1 MLNVRITSRAL
12 CFAATSL
19 ALACGAIDEENDA
32 PVGKGIGA
40 AGGFV
45 TSADGAFSV
54 VFPPGALVENTLV
67 TVAPSADAPASLGLS
82 YNISGPAGLAS
93 PIFLEYRY
101 TLPQLGD
108 RAPED
113 INLAAAGADRWD
125 ALDDV
130 MVDPNL
136 QTVTASTPSLALAF
150 GLIEGAGGSVDTDG
164 TDADGSSGGTD
175 TDDATETDADTD
187 GTDSDPTD
195 PVDTDD
201 PSDTDA
207 PTGATGCGDGS
218 ADPGELCWSLAP
230 MPLLGKGLG
239 PVALA
244 AGDLDGAPGDDI
256 VVALSGSTSVGVW
269 LSDGVG
275 SFGAETL
282 YAISAAPTALTL
294 ADLNGDGT
302 IDVAAAS
309 ASAVGLLPGD
319 GAGTLGA
326 EVANVVAGGSS
337 ALAVG
342 DANEDDFSDL
352 FVAHAGPGSV
362 GMLAGSAMGLMME
375 VTTPVG
381 AGPLALSLGDATG
394 DDNLDLITV
403 GTAGITVVSGNG
415 AGLFGKPLTTPVG
428 GTMAGLATG
437 DFNADGRLDAAVID
451 SAGSRLVVFLGDGLG
466 GFGGAIP
473 YAVGLTPAALQ
484 AGDVDGDGAL
494 DLVVTGS
501 GDDSVTVLRGQG
513 NGGFDADA
521 PYTVGAA
528 PGALAL
534 GDFNAD
540 GQLDAVVVQTTDGS
554 LGLLLSQP

>member
-1 MLNVRITSRAL
+1 MLNVRYPSRAL
-12 CFAATSL
+12 CLAVTAL
-19 ALACGAIDEENDA
+19 ALACGSIDEENDVPA
-32 PVGKGIGA
+32 GKGIGI

-45 TSADGAFSV
+45 TSADGAFTV
-54 VFPPGALVENTLV
+54 VFPPGALTENTLV
-67 TVAPSADAPASLGLS
+67 TLQPASGDVPPSLGLS
-82 YNISGPAGLAS
+82 YSVSGPGGLAS

-101 TLPQLGD
+101 TLAQLGD

-113 INLAAAGADRWD
+113 LNLAAAGTDRWD
-125 ALDDV
+125 ALGDV

-136 QTVTASTPSLALAF
+136 QTVSASTPSLALAF
-150 GLIEGAGGSVDTDG
+150 GLIQGVGGAVDTDG
-164 TDADGSSGGTD
+164 PDA
-175 TDDATETDADTD
+175 DADTD
-187 GTDSDPTD
+187 GPDTDSASDTDIDPDTDTDPTD
-195 PVDTDD
+195 PIDTDG
-201 PSDTDA
+201 PGETDA
-207 PTGATGCGDGS
+207 PTGDAGCGDGS
-218 ADPGELCWSLAP
+218 ADPGELCWVLAP
-230 MPLLGKGLG
+230 TSLLGKGVG
-239 PVALA
+239 PVALV
-244 AGDLDGAPGDDI
+244 AGNLDGANGDDI

-269 LSDGVG
+269 LSDGAG
-275 SFGAETL
+275 GFGPETL
-282 YAISAAPTALTL
+282 YAVSAAPTAVTL
-294 ADLNGDGT
+294 ADLNGDAAL
-302 IDVAAAS
+302 DVAAAS

-326 EVANVVAGGSS
+326 EVENVVAGGSS

-342 DANEDDFSDL
+342 DANEDDFADL

-362 GMLAGSAMGLMME
+362 GMLAGSAMGLTME

-381 AGPLALSLGDATG
+381 AGPLGLALGDATS
-394 DDNLDLITV
+394 DDNLDIVTV
-403 GTAGITVVSGNG
+403 GGAGITVVSGNG
-415 AGLFGKPLTTPVG
+415 AGLFGKPLSTPVG

-437 DFNADGRLDAAVID
+437 DFNGDDRIDAAVID

-484 AGDVDGDGAL
+484 TGDVDGDGTL

-501 GDDSVTVLRGQG
+501 ADDSVTVLRGQG

-521 PYTVGAA
+521 PYTVGAS

-540 GQLDAVVVQTTDGS
+540 GQFDAVVAQADGS